1 MTDTTDTNE
10 TFDAADST
18 DAFDA
23 TVYYDED
30 ADSDYIEDKTVAVLG
45 YGSQGHA
52 HAQNLADSGV
62 DVVVG
67 LRENSSSRDAVR
79 EDGLRV
85 ATPVEAAGQADVV
98 SVLVPDTV
106 QPAVYGDI
114 EDELDAGDT
123 LQFAHGFNVHYG
135 QIEPPEDVD
144 VTMIAPKSPGH
155 LVRRNYEHDE
165 GTPGLLAVY
174 QDATGEAK
182 QEALAYAQAIG
193 CTRAGVVETTFREET
208 ETDLFGEQA
217 VLCGGVT
224 ELIKAGY
231 ETLVDAGYSPEMAY
245 FECLNEMKL
254 IVDLMY
260 EGGLGEMWD
269 SVSDTAEYGG
279 LTRGEA
285 VVDDSV
291 RENMQ
296 DVLEEVQNGEFARE
310 WITENQ
316 AGRPAYRQRRLAEQN
331 HEIETVG
338 EHLRDLFAWADDGED
353 DQTAESTDEQPSES
367 EKAPADD

>member
-1 MTDTTDTNE
+1 MTENATIYYDD
-10 TFDAADST
+10 DADST
-18 DAFDA
+18 A
-23 TVYYDED
+23 
-30 ADSDYIEDKTVAVLG
+30 IEGKTVAVLG

-67 LRENSSSRDAVR
+67 LREESSSRDAAR
-79 EDGLRV
+79 EDGLDV
-85 ATPVEAAGQADVV
+85 ETPVEAAAQADIV
-98 SVLVPDTV
+98 SVLIPDTV
-106 QPAVYGDI
+106 QPAVYDDI
-114 EDELDAGDT
+114 KDELDAGDT
-123 LQFAHGFNVHYG
+123 LQFAHGFNIHFG
-135 QIEPPEDVD
+135 QIEPPESVD
-144 VTMIAPKSPGH
+144 VTMIAPKGPGH
-155 LVRRNYEHDE
+155 IVRRDYERGE

-174 QDATGEAK
+174 RDASGEATE
-182 QEALAYAQAIG
+182 EALAYGQAIG

-224 ELIKAGY
+224 SLIKQAY

-279 LTRGEA
+279 LTKGDV
-285 VVDDSV
+285 VVDEHA
-291 RENMQ
+291 RENMEE
-296 DVLEEVQNGEFARE
+296 VLADVQNGEFARE
-310 WITENQ
+310 WIAENQ
-316 AGRPAYRQRRLAEQN
+316 ANRPSYRQLRQAEKN
-331 HEIETVG
+331 HDIEAVG
-338 EHLRDLFAWADDGED
+338 ERLRDLFAWAE
-353 DQTAESTDEQPSES
+353 EPSEDEQERVQ
-367 EKAPADD
+367 ADD

>member
-1 MTDTTDTNE
+1 MTDEFNAE
-10 TFDAADST
+10 I
-18 DAFDA
+18 
-23 TVYYDED
+23 YYDDD
-30 ADSDYIEDKTVAVLG
+30 ANSANLENKTVAVLG

-62 DVVVG
+62 NVAVG
-67 LRENSSSRDAVR
+67 LREDSSSREAA
-79 EDGLRV
+79 EADGLKVGTPKEV
-85 ATPVEAAGQADVV
+85 AASADVI
-98 SVLVPDTV
+98 SMLVPDTV
-106 QPAVYGDI
+106 QPAVYADI
-114 EDELDAGDT
+114 EDELEPGDT
-123 LQFAHGFNVHYG
+123 LQFAHGFNIHYG

-155 LVRRNYEHDE
+155 LVRRNYENDQ

-174 QDATGEAK
+174 QDATGDAK
-182 QEALAYAQAIG
+182 DEALAYAEAIG

-217 VLCGGVT
+217 VLCGGIT
-224 ELIKAGY
+224 ELIKVAY

-260 EGGLGEMWD
+260 EGGMREMWD

-279 LTRGEA
+279 LTQGPAIIDDGVRANMDETLEA
-285 VVDDSV
+285 
-291 RENMQ
+291 
-296 DVLEEVQNGEFARE
+296 VQNGEFARE

-316 AGRPAYRQRRLAEQN
+316 TGRPVYHQAKQRDVN
-331 HEIETVG
+331 HEIEDVG
-338 EHLRDLFAWADDGED
+338 ARLRSLFAWAEEDGE
-353 DQTAESTDEQPSES
+353 TEDEKEQVR
-367 EKAPADD
+367 A

>member
-1 MTDTTDTNE
+1 MTADIYYD
-10 TFDAADST
+10 DDADST
-18 DAFDA
+18 VLDDR
-23 TVYYDED
+23 
-30 ADSDYIEDKTVAVLG
+30 TVAVLG

-67 LRENSSSRDAVR
+67 LREDSSSRDAAR
-79 EDGLRV
+79 ADGLDV
-85 ATPVEAAGQADVV
+85 ATPYDAAERADVV

-106 QPAVYGDI
+106 QPAVYETI
-114 EDELDAGDT
+114 RSALEPGDT
-123 LQFAHGFNVHYG
+123 LQFAHGFNIHYG
-135 QIEPPEDVD
+135 QIEPDPEVN
-144 VTMIAPKSPGH
+144 VTMVAPKSPGH

-174 QDATGEAK
+174 QDPTGEAHDVG
-182 QEALAYAQAIG
+182 LAYAKAIG

-224 ELIKAGY
+224 ALVKQGY
-231 ETLVDAGYSPEMAY
+231 ETLVEAGYSREMAY
-245 FECLNEMKL
+245 FECLNELKL

-279 LTRGEA
+279 LTRGDA
-285 VVDDSV
+285 VVDEHA
-291 RENMQ
+291 RENMEE
-296 DVLEEVQNGEFARE
+296 VLEAVQDGTFARE

-316 AGRPAYRQRRLAEQN
+316 AGRPSYTQLRQAEKN
-331 HEIETVG
+331 HDIEAVG
-338 EHLRDLFAWADDGED
+338 EDLRGLFAWGE
-353 DQTAESTDEQPSES
+353 E
-367 EKAPADD
+367 